1 MKASGLI
8 VALTAILVLL
18 SQAALADNYKVISIK
33 GNCQVQDGNRT
44 EALTHNMKLN
54 TTVSVKNLDSS
65 ESSIVLRKE
74 GSSSFFQ
81 IFLSGGYDIKLE
93 VLENKAVTSNSS
105 SQFVRFVEGTLA
117 SSSAIT
123 ANVTTDSRAVSYRA
137 GVLSQQADSIAQV
150 IARSLSPNKSLNFD
164 TMLKDEF
171 SYVVD
176 IDVTEASS
184 IYLANYSEADLNF
197 YVFGVDTTSFGDL
210 SLKPVFNC
218 FVSMPQSSER
228 NIPVRQ
234 MLDSKRIILIA
245 SNLAVSPNVLAET
258 LDAYEGTSE
267 VSPKREPLGFAI
279 FQNNQ

>member
-1 MKASGLI
+1 M
-8 VALTAILVLL
+8 
-18 SQAALADNYKVISIK
+18 
-33 GNCQVQDGNRT
+33 
-44 EALTHNMKLN
+44 
-54 TTVSVKNLDSS
+54 
-65 ESSIVLRKE
+65 
-74 GSSSFFQ
+74 
-81 IFLSGGYDIKLE
+81 
-93 VLENKAVTSNSS
+93 
-105 SQFVRFVEGTLA
+105 
-117 SSSAIT
+117 
-123 ANVTTDSRAVSYRA
+123 
-137 GVLSQQADSIAQV
+137 LSQQADSIAQV
-150 IARSLSPNKSLNFD
+150 IASSLSPNKSLNFD
-164 TMLKDEF
+164 TMLEDEF

-245 SNLAVSPNVLAET
+245 STVIVITLIAVLAEP

-267 VSPKREPLGFAI
+267 DSPKREPLGFAI